1 MTRIAGAYNSHNSF
15 AFDDLTGF
23 TPAFDG
29 RSDFHLQIQPSN
41 YFLGGHFYVL
51 KEYILNI
58 HPPFWN
64 AVHAAMR
71 VRDGLRIL
79 PIYTFSLLFQTKFLK
94 ILKKIKKIFFD
105 AADKNRSGDCL
116 KINFSKRKK
125 KT

>member
-1 MTRIAGAYNSHNSF
+1 MTRIARAYDSHNSF

-51 KEYILNI
+51 YEYILNI
-58 HPPFWN
+58 RPPFWN
-64 AVHAAMR
+64 AAHAAMR

-79 PIYTFSLLFQTKFLK
+79 SIYTFSFLFQTKIPQ
-94 ILKKIKKIFFD
+94 ILKKIKKNFF
-105 AADKNRSGDCL
+105 
-116 KINFSKRKK
+116 
-125 KT
+125 